1 MNLQDHADKVK
12 DVPAKEEKL
21 SKTKPAAVVEM
32 QSSDEEDEPPQK
44 QKKQVGLIV
53 LFLSANSVCEFA
65 GSCQGSQR

>member
-12 DVPAKEEKL
+12 DAPAKEEKL

-44 QKKQVGLIV
+44 RKKTSRSNCVIPI
-53 LFLSANSVCEFA
+53 CEL
-65 GSCQGSQR
+65 CM

>member
-12 DVPAKEEKL
+12 DAPAKEEKL

-44 QKKQVGLIV
+44 RKKQVGLIV
-53 LFLSANSVCEFA
+53 FFLSANSVCEFA

>member
-21 SKTKPAAVVEM
+21 SKTKPAAVVEK
-32 QSSDEEDEPPQK
+32 QSSDEEDDPPQK
-44 QKKQVGLIV
+44 RKKQVGLIV
-53 LFLSANSVCEFA
+53 FFLSANSVCEFA